1 MKNIWKD
8 IKKFMM
14 HPTLHSLVLALTAIY
29 LMFGVMNA
37 GFILVQVLYSI
48 GSFFVEN
55 RHITIF

>member
-55 RHITIF
+55 NHITIF

>member
-1 MKNIWKD
+1 MKNICD
-8 IKKFMM
+8 NLKKFIM